1 MKSKLILGA
10 LFAVALLFVLPEA
23 AWAKDPKDIGNESFF
38 ESVINWGGWVGWVI
52 IALSI
57 WTMAILIEMAV
68 NMKRDKLV
76 PPEVI
81 DELEAL
87 MTEDEYQEALELCE
101 AQPNFITNS
110 LGAAL
115 PRINEGWGEMKSAM
129 ENAAGYESMKLQQKV
144 GWLLFLSN
152 LAPLLGLFGTVTGM
166 IEAFKEIVRLGA
178 KVTPT
183 DLAAGISAALITT
196 FDGLIAGMPAL
207 FGYQYFR
214 NKAVR
219 ISVEFGG
226 VLETLTEKFRKASA

>member
-1 MKSKLILGA
+1 MKPKFLLGSLLA
-10 LFAVALLFVLPEA
+10 AACLFLLPSCGA
-23 AWAKDPKDIGNESFF
+23 PKDATSIGTETFF
-38 ESVINWGGWVGWVI
+38 ESVINWGGWIGWI
-52 IALSI
+52 IIGLSV
-57 WTMAILIEMAV
+57 WTMAMVIELSV
-68 NMKRDKLV
+68 NLRRDKLV

-87 MTEDEYQEALELCE
+87 MTEEEYQEALELCE

-115 PRINEGWGEMKSAM
+115 PRIDEGWGEMKGAM
-129 ENAAGYESMKLQQKV
+129 EAAAGVESLKLQQKI

-152 LAPLLGLFGTVTGM
+152 MGPLLGLFGTVVGM
-166 IEAFKEIVRLGA
+166 IQAFKEIVRLGA

-207 FGYQYFR
+207 FYYQLFR

-219 ISVEFGG
+219 ISIEFGG
-226 VLETLTEKFRKASA
+226 ILETLTQKFRKAS

>member
-1 MKSKLILGA
+1 MKSKILLG
-10 LFAVALLFVLPEA
+10 LLLAVTFVLVLPSD
-23 AWAKDPKDIGNESFF
+23 AWAKDPKEIGNETFF

-52 IALSI
+52 IALSV
-57 WTMAILIEMAV
+57 WTIAMIIEMSV
-68 NMKRDKLV
+68 NMRRDKLV
-76 PPEVI
+76 PPELI

-207 FGYQYFR
+207 WAYQFFR
-214 NKAVR
+214 NRAAR
-219 ISVEFGG
+219 ISVDFGG
-226 VLETLTEKFRKASA
+226 VLEKLTEKFRKAAA